1 MNEVINL
8 EDQKNKRKY
17 LKTLA
22 DINKI
27 LQIINLATE
36 GLSHFS
42 IYGPVKEMLAMLD
55 GNKAVMEIHKK
66 NYVEKLQAVEK
77 KYTI

>member
-1 MNEVINL
+1 MNGVVDLN
-8 EDQKNKRKY
+8 DYKNKKKY
-17 LKTLA
+17 LKTLS
-22 DINKI
+22 DIEKI
-27 LQIINLATE
+27 LQIIKLAMD
-36 GLSHFS
+36 GLNYFNV
-42 IYGPVKEMLAMLD
+42 YGPVKEMLAMLD